1 MLNLIHEDARDRMEK
16 AVSVTAEELAK
27 LRTGKATPA
36 LIEHVKVEAY
46 GSMVPMNQV
55 ANIGTPD
62 ATLIVVN
69 PYDKSL
75 VGPIEKAIT
84 NADLG
89 LNPSNDGQI
98 IRVPVPH
105 LSEERRK
112 DLVKIAHRYA
122 EEGRVSIRNV
132 RRDANDH
139 IKKTQKEESG
149 ISEDE
154 MHRALE
160 RIQELT
166 DKEIERIDDLL
177 DKKEEQILDVSS

>member
-1 MLNLIHEDARDRMEK
+1 MLDIIYDDAQERMDK
-16 AVSVTAEELAK
+16 AISVTTEELAK
-27 LRTGKATPA
+27 LRTGKATPS
-36 LIEHVKVEAY
+36 LVEHVKVEAY

-62 ATLIVVN
+62 ATLIIVN

-75 VGPIEKAIT
+75 VGPIENAIT

-112 DLVKIAHRYA
+112 ELVKIAHRYA
-122 EEGRVSIRNV
+122 EEGRVAIRNV
-132 RRDANDH
+132 RRDANDR
-139 IKKTQKEESG
+139 IKKTEKEESG

-154 MHRALE
+154 MHRALD

-166 DKEIERIDDLL
+166 DKEIAQIDDLL
-177 DKKEEQILDVSS
+177 KKKEDQILDV

>member
-1 MLNLIHEDARDRMEK
+1 MLDLIYEDAKDRMDK
-16 AVSVTAEELAK
+16 AVSVTTEEFAK

-46 GSMVPMNQV
+46 GSVVPMNQV

-75 VGPIEKAIT
+75 VGPIEKAII

-105 LSEERRK
+105 LSEERRRE
-112 DLVKIAHRYA
+112 LVKIAHRYA
-122 EEGRVSIRNV
+122 EEGRVAIRNV
-132 RRDANDH
+132 RRDANDN

-154 MHRALE
+154 MHRALD

-166 DKEIERIDDLL
+166 DEEIERIDELL
-177 DKKEEQILDVSS
+177 KKKEGQVLDV

>member
-1 MLNLIHEDARDRMEK
+1 MLDLIHEDTRDRMDK
-16 AVSVTAEELAK
+16 AVSVTTEELSK

-36 LIEHVKVEAY
+36 IVEHVKVDAY

-75 VGPIEKAIT
+75 VGPIEKAII

-112 DLVKIAHRYA
+112 ELVKIAHRYA
-122 EEGRVSIRNV
+122 EEGRVAIRNI
-132 RRDANDH
+132 RRDANEQ

-154 MHRALE
+154 MHRALD

-166 DKEIERIDDLL
+166 DQDIERVDELL
-177 DKKEEQILDVSS
+177 KKKEAQILDV

>member
-1 MLNLIHEDARDRMEK
+1 MLDIIFDDTQDRMNK
-16 AVSVTAEELAK
+16 AVSVTTEELAK

-46 GSMVPMNQV
+46 GSVVPMNQV

-62 ATLIVVN
+62 ATLIIVN

-89 LNPSNDGQI
+89 LNPSNDGQV

-112 DLVKIAHRYA
+112 ELVKIAHRYA
-122 EEGRVSIRNV
+122 EEGRVAIRNV
-132 RRDANDH
+132 RRDANDQ
-139 IKKTQKEESG
+139 IKKSEKEESG

-154 MHRALE
+154 MHRALD
-160 RIQELT
+160 RTQELT
-166 DKEIERIDDLL
+166 DQEITRIDGLL
-177 DKKEEQILDVSS
+177 KRKEEQILDV

>member
-1 MLNLIHEDARDRMEK
+1 MLDLIYEDAKERMDK
-16 AVSVTAEELAK
+16 AVSVTSEEFSK

-36 LIEHVKVEAY
+36 IVEHVRVDAY
-46 GSMVPMNQV
+46 GSMVPLNQV

-75 VGPIEKAIT
+75 VGPIEKAII

-98 IRVPVPH
+98 IRIPVPH

-112 DLVKIAHRYA
+112 DLVKVAHRYA
-122 EEGRVSIRNV
+122 EEGRVAIRNI

-139 IKKTQKEESG
+139 TKKAEKEESG
-149 ISEDE
+149 ISEDD

-166 DKEIERIDDLL
+166 NSEIERIDELL
-177 DKKEEQILDVSS
+177 KVKEEQIMEV

>member
-1 MLNLIHEDARDRMEK
+1 MLDAIYSDTQDRMDK
-16 AVSVTAEELAK
+16 AVSVTTEELAK

-75 VGPIEKAIT
+75 VGPVEKAIT

-89 LNPSNDGQI
+89 LNPSNDGQV

-112 DLVKIAHRYA
+112 ELVKIAHRYA

-139 IKKTQKEESG
+139 IKKAEKEESG

-154 MHRALE
+154 MHRALD

-166 DKEIERIDDLL
+166 DKEIVRVDDLL
-177 DKKEEQILDVSS
+177 KRKEEQILDV

>member
-1 MLNLIHEDARDRMEK
+1 MLDLIHEDAKDRMDK
-16 AVSVTAEELAK
+16 AVSVTTEELSK

-36 LIEHVKVEAY
+36 IVEHVKVDAY

-62 ATLIVVN
+62 ATLIMVN

-75 VGPIEKAIT
+75 VGPIEKAIID
-84 NADLG
+84 ADLG

-112 DLVKIAHRYA
+112 ELVKIAHRYA
-122 EEGRVSIRNV
+122 EEGRVAIRNI
-132 RRDANDH
+132 RRDANEQ
-139 IKKTQKEESG
+139 IKKTEKEESG

-154 MHRALE
+154 MHRALD

-166 DKEIERIDDLL
+166 DQEVECVDELL
-177 DKKEEQILDVSS
+177 KKKEAQILEV

>member
-1 MLNLIHEDARDRMEK
+1 MLDLIHEDAKDRMDK
-16 AVSVTAEELAK
+16 AVSVTTEELAK

-36 LIEHVKVEAY
+36 LVEHVKVDAY
-46 GSMVPMNQV
+46 GSVVPMNQV
-55 ANIGTPD
+55 ATIGTPD

-75 VGPIEKAIT
+75 VGPIEKAII

-112 DLVKIAHRYA
+112 ELVKIAHRYA
-122 EEGRVSIRNV
+122 EEGRISIRNI
-132 RRDANDH
+132 RRDANEQ
-139 IKKTQKEESG
+139 IKKAQKEESG

-154 MHRALE
+154 MHRALDN
-160 RIQELT
+160 IQELT
-166 DKEIERIDDLL
+166 NKEIERIDELL
-177 DKKEEQILDVSS
+177 KKKEAQILDV

>member
-1 MLNLIHEDARDRMEK
+1 MLDLIYEDAKDRMDK
-16 AVSVTAEELAK
+16 AVSVTTEEFAK
-27 LRTGKATPA
+27 LRTGKATPG
-36 LIEHVKVEAY
+36 LIEHVKVDAY
-46 GSMVPMNQV
+46 GSEVPMNQV

-75 VGPIEKAIT
+75 VGPIEKAII

-105 LSEERRK
+105 LSEERRRE
-112 DLVKIAHRYA
+112 LVKIAHRYA
-122 EEGRVSIRNV
+122 EEGRVAIRNV
-132 RRDANDH
+132 RRDANDN

-154 MHRALE
+154 MHRALD

-166 DKEIERIDDLL
+166 DEEIERIDELL
-177 DKKEEQILDVSS
+177 KKKEGQMLDV

>member
-1 MLNLIHEDARDRMEK
+1 MLDIIYNDAQDRMNK
-16 AVSVTAEELAK
+16 AVSVTTEELAK

-46 GSMVPMNQV
+46 GSVVPMNQV

-62 ATLIVVN
+62 ATLIIVN

-112 DLVKIAHRYA
+112 ELVKIAHRYA
-122 EEGRVSIRNV
+122 EEGRVAIRNV

-139 IKKTQKEESG
+139 IKKSEKEESG

-154 MHRALE
+154 MHRTLD

-166 DKEIERIDDLL
+166 DKGITRIDDLL
-177 DKKEEQILDVSS
+177 KRKEEQILDV

>member
-1 MLNLIHEDARDRMEK
+1 MLDIIYNDAQDRMNK
-16 AVSVTAEELAK
+16 AVSVTTEELAK

-46 GSMVPMNQV
+46 GSKVPMNQV

-105 LSEERRK
+105 LSEDRRK
-112 DLVKIAHRYA
+112 ELVKIAHRYA
-122 EEGRVSIRNV
+122 EEGRVAIRNV
-132 RRDANDH
+132 RRDANDN
-139 IKKTQKEESG
+139 IKKSEKEESG

-154 MHRALE
+154 MHRALD

-166 DKEIERIDDLL
+166 DKEITRIDDLL
-177 DKKEEQILDVSS
+177 KRKEEQILDV

>member
-1 MLNLIHEDARDRMEK
+1 MMLDLIYEDAEERMDK
-16 AVSVTAEELAK
+16 AVSVTAEEFSK

-36 LIEHVKVEAY
+36 LVEHVKVDAY

-62 ATLIVVN
+62 ATLLI
-69 PYDKSL
+69 
-75 VGPIEKAIT
+75 I

-98 IRVPVPH
+98 IRIPVPP

-112 DLVKIAHRYA
+112 ELVKVAHRYA

-139 IKKTQKEESG
+139 IKKAQKEESG
-149 ISEDE
+149 ISEDD
-154 MHRALE
+154 MHRSLE
-160 RIQELT
+160 NVQELT
-166 DKEIERIDDLL
+166 DNEIKRIDELL
-177 DKKEEQILDVSS
+177 KKKEEQILEV

>member
-1 MLNLIHEDARDRMEK
+1 MLDIIYDDAQERMDK
-16 AVSVTAEELAK
+16 AISVTTEELAK

-36 LIEHVKVEAY
+36 LVEHVKVEAY

-62 ATLIVVN
+62 ATLIIVN

-75 VGPIEKAIT
+75 VGPIENAIT

-112 DLVKIAHRYA
+112 ELVKIAHRYA
-122 EEGRVSIRNV
+122 EEGRVAIRNV
-132 RRDANDH
+132 RRDANDR
-139 IKKTQKEESG
+139 IKKTEKEESG

-154 MHRALE
+154 MHRALD

-166 DKEIERIDDLL
+166 DKEIAQIDDLL
-177 DKKEEQILDVSS
+177 KKKEDQILDV

>member
-1 MLNLIHEDARDRMEK
+1 MMLDLIYDDAKERMDK
-16 AVSVTAEELAK
+16 AVSVTAEEFSK

-36 LIEHVKVEAY
+36 LVEHVKVDAY

-62 ATLIVVN
+62 ASLLIVN
-69 PYDKSL
+69 PFDKSL
-75 VGPIEKAIT
+75 VGPIEKAII

-98 IRVPVPH
+98 IRIPVPP

-112 DLVKIAHRYA
+112 ELVKVAHRYA

-139 IKKTQKEESG
+139 IKKAQKEESG
-149 ISEDE
+149 ISEDD
-154 MHRALE
+154 MHRSLDNM
-160 RIQELT
+160 QELT
-166 DKEIERIDDLL
+166 DNEIKRIDELL
-177 DKKEEQILDVSS
+177 KKKEEQILEV

>member
-1 MLNLIHEDARDRMEK
+1 MVDLILEDAKDRMQK
-16 AVSVTAEELAK
+16 AVSVTQEELSK

-36 LIEHVKVEAY
+36 LVEHVKVDAY
-46 GSMVPMNQV
+46 GTKVPMNQV
-55 ANIGTPD
+55 ANISTPD
-62 ATLIVVN
+62 ATLLVVN

-75 VGPIEKAIT
+75 VGPIERAIRD
-84 NADLG
+84 ADLG

-112 DLVKIAHRYA
+112 ELVKIAHRYA
-122 EEGRVSIRNV
+122 EEGRSAIRNV

-139 IKKTQKEESG
+139 LKKSQKDGE

-154 MHRALE
+154 LHRALD
-160 RIQELT
+160 RVQEIT
-166 DKEIERIDDLL
+166 DSEIKRVDALLEHKESEIMTT
-177 DKKEEQILDVSS
+177 

>member
-1 MLNLIHEDARDRMEK
+1 MLDVIYDDTQHRMDK

-75 VGPIEKAIT
+75 VGPVEKAIT

-89 LNPSNDGQI
+89 LNPSNDGQV

-112 DLVKIAHRYA
+112 ELVKIAHRYA
-122 EEGRVSIRNV
+122 EEGRVAIRNV
-132 RRDANDH
+132 RRDANDR
-139 IKKTQKEESG
+139 IKKAEKEESG
-149 ISEDE
+149 ISEDD
-154 MHRALE
+154 MHRALD

-166 DKEIERIDDLL
+166 DKEIARIDDLMK
-177 DKKEEQILDVSS
+177 KKEEQILDV